1 MLKNSSK
8 YNIVLIG
15 MPLSGKTIIGKI
27 LANKLEYNFYDSD
40 ILLDCKN
47 IRLDKNMKNIK
58 TFRAEEEKLFL
69 NQDNFKS
76 PFVLATGGGVVL
88 NNKIMEKLKIRNNI
102 IIYLYNSLE
111 WLNYKNI
118 RTPHIIYKNGVKKVF
133 DKRYMLYEKYFDIKI
148 DIDDLELVDIV
159 GEIYEK
165 IKDFNN

>member
-15 MPLSGKTIIGKI
+15 MPLSGKTTIGKI

-47 IRLDKNMKNIK
+47 IRLDKSMKNIK

-69 NQDNFKS
+69 YHDNFKS

-133 DKRYMLYEKYFDIKI
+133 DKRYMFYEKYFDIKI
-148 DIDDLELVDIV
+148 DIDDLELFDIV